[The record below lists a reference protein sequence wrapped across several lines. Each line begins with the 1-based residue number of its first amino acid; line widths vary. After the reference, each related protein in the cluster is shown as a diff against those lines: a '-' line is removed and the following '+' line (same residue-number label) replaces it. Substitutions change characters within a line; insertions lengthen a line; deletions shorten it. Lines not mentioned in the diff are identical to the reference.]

1 VDGGR
6 GNAPASLRPGH
17 AIDAAGVLA
26 DLGFQLFASSRAL
39 PASDCPT
46 TIPLGDIVFARLV
59 TFSLEPGNGPTTERL
74 ANEQGPIIR
83 RLPGFESLAFLHDD
97 AANRYGSFS
106 VWQTRKN
113 AEAVSGV
120 ATLQIKDALKSSM
133 KGRPSV
139 TIYEIYPPRA

>member
-1 VDGGR
+1 M
-6 GNAPASLRPGH
+6 
-17 AIDAAGVLA
+17 
-26 DLGFQLFASSRAL
+26 
-39 PASDCPT
+39 
-46 TIPLGDIVFARLV
+46 FARLV
-59 TFSLEPGNGPTTERL
+59 TFSLEPGNGSATERL

-106 VWQTRKN
+106 VWQSRKD

-120 ATLQIKDALKSSM
+120 AALQVKDALKSSM

-139 TIYEIYPPRA
+139 TIYEIYAPQA